1 MGAPANTFSPVFL
14 YLFIAQGQPTYPLL
28 FWCCLFIMFLSIYY
42 PCVGII
48 ALMEFP
54 AKDKLRAGPSRAP
67 QLRKKSWS
75 VNILIPPECGPRWLS
90 VVHRLHHQPRRRA
103 NSVLAIFLFSAGPG
117 ESELLTQFSPG
128 RPVWAVIT
136 LDSPSDRR
144 TPLNN
149 CPSLLGSP
157 QQTGRTANLSLS
169 PFLSSLTMT
178 IQQNCTWLLL
188 NVSLKISR
196 LESRMSF
203 QISGSAGS
211 TAHRPVQH
219 YLHI

>member
-1 MGAPANTFSPVFL
+1 MRYRYEILTGSGVVRAASPASPLRAAVGAPANTFSPVFL

-90 VVHRLHHQPRRRA
+90 VVHRLHQQSRRRA
-103 NSVLAIFLFSAGPG
+103 NSVLAIFLFSA
-117 ESELLTQFSPG
+117 
-128 RPVWAVIT
+128 R
-136 LDSPSDRR
+136 
-144 TPLNN
+144 
-149 CPSLLGSP
+149 
-157 QQTGRTANLSLS
+157 
-169 PFLSSLTMT
+169 
-178 IQQNCTWLLL
+178 
-188 NVSLKISR
+188 VSC
-196 LESRMSF
+196 
-203 QISGSAGS
+203 
-211 TAHRPVQH
+211 
-219 YLHI
+219 